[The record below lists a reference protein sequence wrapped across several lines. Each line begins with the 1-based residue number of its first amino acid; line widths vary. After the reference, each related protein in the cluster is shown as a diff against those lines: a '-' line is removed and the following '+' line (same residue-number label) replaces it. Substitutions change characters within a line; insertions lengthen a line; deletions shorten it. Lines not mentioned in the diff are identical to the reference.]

1 MQSRSDGS
9 SGDVRSS
16 NGGQFLFQ
24 MLGIRIPRLQTFDSL
39 SKSASFRWLWL
50 SNFFSQGAQWLQFLT
65 VGWLVRDLTAGSVM
79 SPLLVVLAGGIGF
92 IPGVITGPFGGALGD
107 RFDRRKLLIFIR
119 SIMSIFSITFAL
131 LVGARLVSVI
141 HVFVYAFISG
151 IGKSIAFPTG
161 MAMVPDTVP
170 ERLLGNAGASNVL
183 TIPMTRAIG
192 PFIGGILITY
202 LGFFWNFA
210 LESVF
215 YAASIGCLV
224 FLKLPN
230 RVSPKTRSKS
240 SIIGDLVEGFK
251 YVWKENRVL
260 LYLTFVAII
269 PNTLLEPA
277 LYLLPVFTSEVLRRG
292 ADIGGYLMAING
304 VGGVTSAI
312 FIISFGFV
320 FPRGKIILVS
330 AITSSVLLLLFSHSY
345 VMPLAFMLI
354 YLFAISQ
361 SSFRT
366 TMVTLI
372 QSMSIPEMR
381 TRVISL
387 QTYSMSF
394 VLLTSLIIG
403 WFAGFMTVSIALA
416 ALAAV
421 GILGGLFMN
430 AFQSQIKELK

>member
-1 MQSRSDGS
+1 MQSRSDVS
-9 SGDVRSS
+9 SGDGRSS
-16 NGGQFLFQ
+16 NGGQSLFQ
-24 MLGIRIPRLQTFDSL
+24 LLGLRIPRLQTFDSL
-39 SKSASFRWLWL
+39 SESGSFRWLWV
-50 SNFFSQGAQWLQFLT
+50 SNFFSQGATWLQVLT

-107 RFDRRKLLIFIR
+107 RFDRRKLLMLIQAV
-119 SIMSIFSITFAL
+119 MSLFSITFAL

-141 HVFVYAFISG
+141 HVYVYAFVSG
-151 IGKSIAFPTG
+151 MGRSIVMPTG
-161 MAMVPDTVP
+161 MAIVPDTVP
-170 ERLLGNAGASNVL
+170 ERLLGNAIASNVL
-183 TIPMTRAIG
+183 TIPLTRAVG

-202 LGFFWNFA
+202 LGFFWNFT

-230 RVSPKTRSKS
+230 SVSPKTRSKS

-251 YVWKENRVL
+251 YVWKDNRVL

-320 FPRGKIILVS
+320 FSRGKIILVS